1 MYPTPSPQTT
11 VNISQSCLIY
21 CPQIGWI
28 IVKQN
33 ASHFICHYFSMDL
46 QELMTLE
53 KNNHNATIITPPNL
67 TIHSH
72 KISSQGSEYPGCLIN
87 AFYIWFLWIR
97 EYTILRRVLHTHH
110 GVYDLNGE
118 PAVSHQNNCCSYCTG
133 DFGQLAKH
141 PTLKQIPKRKSIEAS
156 ET

>member
-87 AFYIWFLWIR
+87 GKF
-97 EYTILRRVLHTHH
+97 
-110 GVYDLNGE
+110 
-118 PAVSHQNNCCSYCTG
+118 CSKYKVNVTKEEQRFIIKLG
-133 DFGQLAKH
+133 
-141 PTLKQIPKRKSIEAS
+141 
-156 ET
+156 